1 MQVTN
6 TIETNLEQAIKS
18 LRGVSIYANKTIVV
32 RKKENVFEGLWV
44 WCNPLLVDKTMG
56 RMREVLS
63 DNFKIDWFPNLSE
76 IHITVAQN

>member
-1 MQVTN
+1 MQVAT
-6 TIETNLEQAIKS
+6 TETNLEQAIKS
-18 LRGVSIYANKTIVV
+18 LRGVSIYANKTIVM

-63 DNFKIDWFPNLSE
+63 DDFRIKWFPNISE